1 MANLEDELKRIL
13 LAGLGAVAVTAEKAK
28 EMIEDSGEKR
38 RAHRR
43 TGKSSE

>member
-28 EMIEDSGEKR
+28 EMIEDLVKKK
-38 RAHRR
+38 A
-43 TGKSSE
+43 SSP